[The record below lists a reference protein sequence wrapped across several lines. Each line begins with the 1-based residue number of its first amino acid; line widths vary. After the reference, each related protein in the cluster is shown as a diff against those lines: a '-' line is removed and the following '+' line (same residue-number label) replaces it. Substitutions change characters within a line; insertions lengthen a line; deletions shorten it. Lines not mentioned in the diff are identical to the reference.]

1 MAKAPSN
8 MVFMSVL
15 YITGI
20 CGVVMVFV
28 ALVPL
33 FFIGGVTSPF
43 LEPLFN
49 TLSYLFS
56 TGVGAV
62 FGMLGSYSVQQS

>member
-1 MAKAPSN
+1 MVKAPSKT
-8 MVFMSVL
+8 VFLSVL
-15 YITGI
+15 CITGL
-20 CGVVMVFV
+20 CGAVMVAV
-28 ALVPL
+28 ALIPL
-33 FFIGGVTSPF
+33 FLDPNAQSPF

-62 FGMLGSYSVQQS
+62 FGMLGSYSVQN